1 MKRIMLAILALSL
14 AAVSNALGADGKAA
28 SKPYVCCTTYPIY
41 IFTMNIMEGVGKP
54 ELLIP
59 PGLGCPHDYA
69 LTPKDM
75 MKLTRKPMILVMN
88 GLGLEDF
95 LGTPVKKANPEAVI
109 IDSSAGIEGILSDA
123 EEKDEHGRH
132 EHKADCDCGHSHGEQ
147 NPHLFASPFMALK
160 VVDNIAYGL
169 KKSDPANAAV
179 YEKNRAAYSEKLKKV
194 CEEFK
199 AAEKTFKNRKIAT
212 QHDVFDYL
220 AKDIGLE
227 ITATV
232 QAHPGSEPSAVELK
246 KLIETLRKNNV
257 AALFVEP
264 QYPQK
269 IAGLAA
275 KEAKIPLAELDPVA
289 SGSENPPAD
298 YYEKMMRKN
307 IGTLKKLL
315 SK

>member
-1 MKRIMLAILALSL
+1 MKRMMLAVLALTL
-14 AAVSNALGADGKAA
+14 TVAANALGADGKAN
-28 SKPYVCCTTYPIY
+28 SKPYVCCTTYPIH
-41 IFTMNIMEGVGKP
+41 IFTMNLMEGVGKP

-95 LGTPVKKANPEAVI
+95 LGSPVKKANPEAVI
-109 IDSSAGIEGILSDA
+109 IDSSAGIEGILSDT
-123 EEKDEHGRH
+123 EDKDDHGRH
-132 EHKADCDCGHSHGEQ
+132 EHKAGCDCGHEHGER

-160 VVDNIAYGL
+160 VIDNIAYGL

-194 CEEFK
+194 CAEFK
-199 AAEKTFKNRKIAT
+199 EAAKTFKNRKIAT

-227 ITATV
+227 IVATV
-232 QAHPGSEPSAVELK
+232 QAHPGSEPSAAELK
-246 KLIETLRKNNV
+246 KLIETLRRDK
-257 AALFVEP
+257 AAGMFVEP

-289 SGSENPPAD
+289 SGPENPPAD

-307 IGTLKKLL
+307 IETLKSIL

>member
-1 MKRIMLAILALSL
+1 MKRMMLAILVLSL
-14 AAVSNALGADGKAA
+14 VTVSNGLAENGKTE

-41 IFTMNIMEGVGKP
+41 IFTMNLMEGVGKP

-95 LGTPVKKANPEAVI
+95 LGSPVKKANPGAVI

-123 EEKDEHGRH
+123 EEKDEHGKH
-132 EHKADCDCGHSHGEQ
+132 EHEADCDCGHSHGEK

-169 KKSDPANAAV
+169 KKSDPANATV
-179 YEKNRAAYSEKLKKV
+179 YEKNRAAYTEKLKKV

-199 AAEKTFKNRKIAT
+199 TTAKTFKNRKIAT

-227 ITATV
+227 IVATV
-232 QAHPGSEPSAVELK
+232 QAHPGSEASAAELK
-246 KLIETLRKNNV
+246 KLIETLRKDKV

-289 SGSENPPAD
+289 SGPENPSAD
-298 YYEKMMRKN
+298 YYEKMMKKN
-307 IGTLKKLL
+307 IEILKNIL